1 MNDSRSVD
9 GRHDKALRK
18 AGGAV
23 EKRRIVLLGATGYT
37 GQRVLRELLARGEKP
52 TLAGRDRTRM
62 LTLADRFEAD
72 LSVAEVDVTSVAD
85 LTYLLE
91 PSDVVVSTIGPFMR
105 LGMAT
110 VTAAARA
117 GAHYFDSAGEGTFA
131 RRVHLELD
139 AVAAVRGAT
148 LVPAFG
154 YDYVPGNLAGAL
166 TLTRAGERAR
176 HVETGYFITRS
187 GHGDEL
193 LYRSTLRDA
202 YTLTTGGTRQTLVG
216 AAAEDG
222 FAYRRPRAWASARV
236 VDERAGKRV
245 RTFHY
250 GGVKRAAMTV
260 PGTEHLELPELFPQ
274 LESVEVGLGWL
285 GRWTRPVQIAALLQ
299 SPLLRSAK
307 VRTALARWSE
317 RLPGSHREP
326 DPDGRSLVIAVAR
339 DGHGRPLTTTALI
352 GPDPY
357 EMTGSLLA
365 WGAVHA
371 AAPDTVLK
379 PGAHGPVAAFGL
391 DTLRLGAAEAGV
403 HEIDEASARRQ

>member
-1 MNDSRSVD
+1 
-9 GRHDKALRK
+9 
-18 AGGAV
+18 V

-52 TLAGRDRTRM
+52 TLVGRSRTRM
-62 LTLADRFEAD
+62 MTLADRFEAD
-72 LSVAEVDVTSVAD
+72 LPVAEADVTSTAD
-85 LTYLLE
+85 LTRLVE
-91 PSDVVVSTIGPFMR
+91 PGDVVVSTIGPFTR
-105 LGMAT
+105 LGMAA

-117 GAHYFDSAGEGTFA
+117 GAHYFDSTGEGTFA
-131 RRVHLELD
+131 RRVLLELD

-166 TLTRAGERAR
+166 ALTRAGEPAR

-187 GHGDEL
+187 GHGGEL
-193 LYRSTLRDA
+193 TYRSNLRDA
-202 YTLTTGGTRQTLVG
+202 FTLTTGGTRQTLVA

-222 FAYRRPRAWASARV
+222 FAYRSPRPWATARV
-236 VDERAGKRV
+236 VDERVGKRV

-250 GGVKRAAMTV
+250 GGVKRVAMTV
-260 PGTEHLELPELFPQ
+260 PGTEHLGLPEVFPQ
-274 LESVEVGLGWL
+274 LESVEVGLGWF
-285 GRWTRPVQIAALLQ
+285 GRWTRPVQIAATLQ
-299 SPLLRSAK
+299 APLLRAAK
-307 VRTALARWSE
+307 VRAALERWSE
-317 RLPGSHREP
+317 QLPGSQREP

-339 DGHGRPLTTTALI
+339 DSRGRPLATAALT

-371 AAPDTVLK
+371 AQPDAVLK

-403 HEIDEASARRQ
+403 HEVAGTPVRRR